1 METKE
6 TVDLSQL
13 TAEQIEVLVQQA
25 KEREKAKKQAKQA
38 ERETYK
44 QIVDDTVHQSFKPLV
59 GLSKHILNVKKLV
72 FDNFESVVEM
82 KNEIYGTKENQQSHS
97 FASND
102 GSITIK
108 IGHRVTESFDDTLS
122 AGIEKVKTYM
132 ATLAK
137 DQESAALVETIMDL
151 LKKDAKGNLKAN
163 RVLELSKLA
172 GRVNN
177 EDFSDGIRIIQESYK
192 PVKSCNFI
200 EVKFKDDHGKE
211 HALPLSIS
219 AFGLDDEPEK
229 ETESES
235 KPEKQTVFQCD
246 ECTFVYCPTPD
257 VCKEHGCQCKHV

>member
-1 METKE
+1 METK
-6 TVDLSQL
+6 TTQSVDIVQLSPEQL
-13 TAEQIEVLVQQA
+13 KELTLQI
-25 KEREKAKKQAKQA
+25 KELEKAKKQAIKA

-72 FDNFESVVEM
+72 FDNFESVMEM
-82 KNEIYGTKENQQSHS
+82 KNELYGIKDNQQSHS
-97 FASND
+97 FASLD
-102 GSITIK
+102 GTITIK

-172 GRVNN
+172 SRVNN
-177 EDFSDGIRIIQESYK
+177 DEFSDGMRIIQESYH
-192 PVKSCNFI
+192 PVRSCNFI
-200 EVKFKDDHGKE
+200 EVKFKDKNGKE
-211 HALPLSIS
+211 HSLPLSIS
-219 AFGLDDEPEK
+219 AFGLDDEEEASPSPSTGGEK
-229 ETESES
+229 EEEQQRPPTQEEI
-235 KPEKQTVFQCD
+235 D
-246 ECTFVYCPTPD
+246 EFDKDYV
-257 VCKEHGCQCKHV
+257 HQGSM